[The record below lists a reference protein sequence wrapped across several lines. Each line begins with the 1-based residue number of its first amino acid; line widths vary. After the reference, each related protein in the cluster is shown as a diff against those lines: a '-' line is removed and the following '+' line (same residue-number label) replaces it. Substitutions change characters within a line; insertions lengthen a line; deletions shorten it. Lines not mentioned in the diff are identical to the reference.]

1 MFLSETIQYNLNYL
15 NIMNYR
21 IAIICNV
28 IHDNADETI
37 LTSIALFLSETIQ
50 YNLNYLNIMNYRV
63 VIICNVIHENADD
76 TILTSIACFYPKQYS
91 ITSII

>member
-1 MFLSETIQYNLNYL
+1 
-15 NIMNYR
+15 MNYR
-21 IAIICNV
+21 VVIICNV

-63 VIICNVIHENADD
+63 VIICNVIHGNADD
-76 TILTSIACFYPKQYS
+76 KENDQKGYNNGVCWIVVATR
-91 ITSII
+91 